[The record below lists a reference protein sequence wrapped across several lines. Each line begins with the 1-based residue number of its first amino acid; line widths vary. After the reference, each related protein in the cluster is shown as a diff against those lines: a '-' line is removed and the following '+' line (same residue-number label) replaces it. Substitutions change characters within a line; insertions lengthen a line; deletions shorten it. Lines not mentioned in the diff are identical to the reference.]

1 MSGWDAS
8 MPSREPERHRS
19 GGGPRHAPG
28 APPDVFEPA
37 YGPFEPDYRPF
48 EADYDPQADA
58 QQPPGREPQPDYG
71 REDFAPR
78 RRAENG
84 GYDGDASGP
93 GSNGRHGRPGG
104 GREDYPGQD
113 YPRGDYGQRHGRD
126 DHAQPGHARRDYP
139 GGDTV
144 DPDYA
149 ARMDPALQDF
159 FAPQPSRSD
168 FAPPT
173 RQSGRLSGPQPG
185 LQPGPQQGRLS
196 GPQPGLQPGRQS
208 GPQPGL
214 PPGRLSGPQPGL
226 RPGPKRNGQPA
237 RPTRPN
243 RPPHRQPGQPPQSAQ
258 PTPQPAQ
265 GSRPPWALEQEAQAG
280 RWDTAARRPGSR
292 AARRQDRRPP
302 RRGLAIA
309 GAAVAVVVVLG
320 IVAAAFTIFH
330 KPASPSA
337 SSTPPRTT
345 PTASKAPGRTSSQ
358 PAQSGAYA
366 LSTPA
371 TAGGYHELMAAP
383 TAVSNVATAT
393 AQAVRE
399 QAVNAGGKV
408 TGQVTAYYQLSS
420 GQVMSFAG
428 YEGTFDPAKVLAAG
442 DLNGLGSGW
451 QTYPG
456 GTHGGDL
463 SCAPSAGTPGGTV
476 CVWVT
481 TTTLGVTEFFGSTNV
496 PEVVTNQAKAA
507 QDTVNVR
514 ADVEAAKS

>member
-19 GGGPRHAPG
+19 GGAPRHAPG

-37 YGPFEPDYRPF
+37 YRPF
-48 EADYDPQADA
+48 E
-58 QQPPGREPQPDYG
+58 PDYG

-84 GYDGDASGP
+84 GYDGDASGL

-113 YPRGDYGQRHGRD
+113 YARGDYGQRYGRE
-126 DHAQPGHARRDYP
+126 DHAQAGHARRDYP

-173 RQSGRLSGPQPG
+173 RQPGRLSGPQPG

-196 GPQPGLQPGRQS
+196 GPQPGLPPGRQS

-214 PPGRLSGPQPGL
+214 PPGRQSGPQPGL

-258 PTPQPAQ
+258 QPPLPQ
-265 GSRPPWALEQEAQAG
+265 GSRP
-280 RWDTAARRPGSR
+280 RP
-292 AARRQDRRPP
+292 A
-302 RRGLAIA
+302 
-309 GAAVAVVVVLG
+309 
-320 IVAAAFTIFH
+320 
-330 KPASPSA
+330 
-337 SSTPPRTT
+337 
-345 PTASKAPGRTSSQ
+345 
-358 PAQSGAYA
+358 
-366 LSTPA
+366 
-371 TAGGYHELMAAP
+371 
-383 TAVSNVATAT
+383 
-393 AQAVRE
+393 
-399 QAVNAGGKV
+399 
-408 TGQVTAYYQLSS
+408 
-420 GQVMSFAG
+420 
-428 YEGTFDPAKVLAAG
+428 
-442 DLNGLGSGW
+442 
-451 QTYPG
+451 
-456 GTHGGDL
+456 
-463 SCAPSAGTPGGTV
+463 
-476 CVWVT
+476 
-481 TTTLGVTEFFGSTNV
+481 
-496 PEVVTNQAKAA
+496 
-507 QDTVNVR
+507 
-514 ADVEAAKS
+514 